1 MLPQGAAIE
10 AFTDLCTDVMRE
22 RLGPESDKFK
32 AFQEKQLRKAKE
44 KAKVSHLVAIGMK
57 RLPTDPDK
65 KPMPEWEEMAA
76 VSCAVQNRHL
86 MATSLGVAAY
96 WSSGGPIDDHRIIE
110 HLGFSAAE
118 GDKCLGL
125 FHVGLA
131 PPGTAQKYRAARGDM
146 DRKVKYL

>member
-1 MLPQGAAIE
+1 MLSQGAAVE
-10 AFTDLCTDVMRE
+10 AFAELSTDVMRE

-32 AFQEKQLRKAKE
+32 AYLEKQSRKAKE
-44 KAKVSHLVAIGMK
+44 KAKVSHLVAVGMK

-65 KPMPEWEEMAA
+65 KTMPEWEEMAA
-76 VSCAVQNRHL
+76 VSCAVQNMHL

-96 WSSGGPIDDHRIIE
+96 WSSGGPIDDRRIVE
-110 HLGFSAAE
+110 HLGWNAAE

-131 PPGTAQKYRAARGDM
+131 PTGTAQKYRAARGAIKE
-146 DRKVKYL
+146 KVKYL